1 MPIEAERLKHL
12 YPLDSLRPEH
22 LEVVAREVDVLEI
35 GHGHELFKAGEEDE
49 TTYYLLSGIVTGE
62 YPDGKRKDIAADS
75 LQGRYPIGDLMPRR
89 FTARVLS
96 LAATIASI
104 DRRFLE
110 RMITLDQLTRSPSF
124 KLLDKNADGN
134 RWIFRLLQSHA
145 LRRVPA
151 GNLERLFSRFEEIE
165 VAAGQT
171 IVREGDD
178 GDYFYVI
185 KDGAASVSQA
195 GDGDPA
201 VVAYLVRGDSFG
213 EDALLSNSVR
223 NATVTMMKA
232 GRLMRLGKS
241 DFGELLKQPNVD
253 WITPGKASIL
263 VRQGAGIVDVR
274 LPEEFEERSIRGA
287 VNMPLYRLREYA
299 VDLDKDQSYVCY
311 CNTGERSA
319 AAAFILTK
327 LGFEAYALAGGLS
340 AMVKQ
345 MQKKAAPGA

>member
-1 MPIEAERLKHL
+1 MSIDASQLKHL

-22 LEVVAREVDVLEI
+22 LDVVAREAESAEYAHGQVL
-35 GHGHELFKAGEEDE
+35 FRAGDEDE
-49 TTYYLLSGIVTGE
+49 TTHYLLGGMVSGD
-62 YPDGKRKDIAADS
+62 YPDGKRKDISADS

-89 FTARVLS
+89 FTATVQS
-96 LAATIASI
+96 LTAMIVSV

-110 RMITLDQLTRSPSF
+110 KLITFDQLTRSTGF
-124 KLLDKNADGN
+124 RLLDKNPDGN
-134 RWIFRLLQSHA
+134 RWIFRLLQNNA
-145 LRRVPA
+145 MRRVPA

-165 VAAGQT
+165 VDAGQT

-185 KDGAASVSQA
+185 KDGAASVTQS

-232 GRLMRLGKS
+232 GKLMRLGKN
-241 DFGELLKQPNVD
+241 DFSELLKQPTVE
-253 WITPGKASIL
+253 WLTPGKASIL
-263 VRQGAGIVDVR
+263 VRQGAGVIDVR
-274 LPEEFEERSIRGA
+274 LPEEFDERAIKGA
-287 VNMPLYRLREYA
+287 VNMPLYRLREYTPE
-299 VDLDKDQSYVCY
+299 LDKDKSYVCY

-327 LGFEAYALAGGLS
+327 LGFDAYALAGGLS
-340 AMVKQ
+340 GMVKQ
-345 MQKKAAPGA
+345 KEKKG

>member
-1 MPIEAERLKHL
+1 MPIEASQLKHL

-22 LEVVAREVDVLEI
+22 LDVVAREAEPAEHAHGEVL
-35 GHGHELFKAGEEDE
+35 FRAGDTDE
-49 TTYYLLSGIVTGE
+49 VTLYLLSGIVSGD
-62 YPDGKRKDIAADS
+62 YPDGKCKDISADS
-75 LQGRYPIGDLMPRR
+75 LQGRYPVGDLMPRR
-89 FTARVLS
+89 FTATVQS
-96 LAATIASI
+96 LNALVVSL

-110 RMITLDQLTRSPSF
+110 KLITFDQLTRSSSF
-124 KLLDKNADGN
+124 KLLDKHPDGN
-134 RWIFRLLQSHA
+134 RWIFRLLQNNA
-145 LRRVPA
+145 MRKVPA
-151 GNLERLFSRFEEIE
+151 GNLERLFARFEEIP

-171 IVREGDD
+171 VIREGDD

-185 KDGAASVSQA
+185 KDGAASVSQS

-232 GRLMRLGKS
+232 GKLMRLGKS
-241 DFGELLKQPNVD
+241 DFSELLKQPAVE
-253 WITPGKASIL
+253 WINPAKASVL
-263 VRQGAGIVDVR
+263 VRQGAGVIDVR
-274 LPEEFEERSIRGA
+274 LPEEFDERAIKGA

-299 VDLDKDQSYVCY
+299 VDLDKEVSYVCY

-327 LGFEAYALAGGLS
+327 LGFEACALAGGLS
-340 AMVKQ
+340 AMVRHRS
-345 MQKKAAPGA
+345 KA